1 MKLLLN
7 RTRTNKSLKLN
18 NHANIHDKNR
28 LSQDF
33 FL

>member
-1 MKLLLN
+1 MNLLLN
-7 RTRTNKSLKLN
+7 RTRTNKALKIKK
-18 NHANIHDKNR
+18 HAYIHDENR